1 MTEPSDERIEF
12 YSGDRW
18 SAEESI
24 GYLLRTTL
32 GVLSRAAETEM
43 RPHGLTSVQWAPLM
57 IISRGGGPTAASLAR
72 DLNTDTGAMTRMLD
86 RLEAKGL
93 LTRRRSASDRRVVE
107 LELTPQ
113 GRDLTAR
120 IPHHLARTY
129 NDLLRGFT
137 VEEFA
142 TLKEMLR
149 RIVANRKT
157 EKEAAVDPEPEADP
171 ATTPRLVA
179 QR

>member
-1 MTEPSDERIEF
+1 MT
-12 YSGDRW
+12 GN
-18 SAEESI
+18 A
-24 GYLLRTTL
+24 RTY
-32 GVLSRAAETEM
+32 
-43 RPHGLTSVQWAPLM
+43 APLDL
-57 IISRGGGPTAASLAR
+57 REHLA
-72 DLNTDTGAMTRMLD
+72 

-129 NDLLRGFT
+129 NDLLRGFS

-149 RIVANRKT
+149 RIVANRKLD
-157 EKEAAVDPEPEADP
+157 KDHPPEPEADTDP
-171 ATTPRLVA
+171 ATPPRLVA